1 MLYKITVRSILDY
14 GLPIF
19 YHTLNL
25 TDKLRL
31 DRIQYSAAK
40 LVTGCLHT
48 TSKHKL
54 NLELGWETIGER
66 ARYLGIT
73 LFHKI
78 HKNETRPLIKS
89 NMQPW
94 DTGSYSR
101 RSGGSYIPFKY
112 KSIKYNNSYFPY
124 FTKQWNALTKK
135 QKSLNLTDFK
145 EEIKKE
151 TKPPKHKHLRRGNK
165 YACKLLTQM
174 RVGNSHSKFQ
184 PFSSKETT

>member
-1 MLYKITVRSILDY
+1 MLFKLNLRSVLDY
-14 GLPIF
+14 GLAIF
-19 YHTLNL
+19 YHTLTL
-25 TDKLRL
+25 TDKERL
-31 DRIQYSAAK
+31 DRIQYSATK

-94 DTGSYSR
+94 DIGSSSR
-101 RSGGSYIPFKY
+101 RSGGIYIPFKY
-112 KSIKYNNSYFPY
+112 KSIKYNNSYFPF
-124 FTKQWNALTKK
+124 FTKQ
-135 QKSLNLTDFK
+135 
-145 EEIKKE
+145 
-151 TKPPKHKHLRRGNK
+151 
-165 YACKLLTQM
+165 
-174 RVGNSHSKFQ
+174 
-184 PFSSKETT
+184 